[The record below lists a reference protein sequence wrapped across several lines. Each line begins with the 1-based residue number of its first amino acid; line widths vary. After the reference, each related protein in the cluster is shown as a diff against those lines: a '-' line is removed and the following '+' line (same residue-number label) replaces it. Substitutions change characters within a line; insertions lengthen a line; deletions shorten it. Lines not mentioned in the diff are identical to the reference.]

1 MVVLENKHGWHGN
14 FTCRAFLFHFNA
26 YIVIRCGLSQRAQS
40 RHVKN
45 EIRARIR
52 AMIPGPGK
60 VSENGLMLQ
69 AASRIK
75 ELEIEIDSASNY
87 LERLQKLQ
95 SSGESADNNLK
106 DQSVAAVV
114 PAIQQAKDG
123 AEALREVLPQP
134 TKAKGKRLLESA
146 WQYLTELDQEKNQ
159 LVDQIV
165 EHQGRTE
172 AQDPT

>member
-1 MVVLENKHGWHGN
+1 
-14 FTCRAFLFHFNA
+14 
-26 YIVIRCGLSQRAQS
+26 
-40 RHVKN
+40 
-45 EIRARIR
+45 
-52 AMIPGPGK
+52 MIPGPGK

-87 LERLQKLQ
+87 LERLQKLR
-95 SSGESADNNLK
+95 SSKGSTDNNLK

-123 AEALREVLPQP
+123 PEALRAVLPQP
-134 TKAKGKRLLESA
+134 TKAKGKRLLVSA